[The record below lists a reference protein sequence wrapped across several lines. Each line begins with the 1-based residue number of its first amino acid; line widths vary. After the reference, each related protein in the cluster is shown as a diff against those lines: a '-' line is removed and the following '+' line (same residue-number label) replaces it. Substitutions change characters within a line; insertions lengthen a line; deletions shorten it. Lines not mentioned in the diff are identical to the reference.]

1 MLNALETVLRRI
13 PLSKDG
19 DEAMGTRP
27 VTTRLRWLP
36 TLVVVFVVAAEPSY
50 VRAQL
55 DPVAELQGL
64 LDFVCG
70 VDPDRCLDREPPLS
84 EEDIAVLGAELARLL
99 ALAEAEDSDPVDESI
114 RFEAE
119 LLQRC
124 DRDAAQCWVWIQKLA
139 RAGLFD
145 ADLDGVFDEVDLCPG
160 SPTPSARARSILL
173 AQQRALNEL
182 RDVLGAVRLALLH
195 GANGTLGSAE
205 RHGLARTVESLFFE
219 LVSIANERVDARF
232 LFGGERDDRVPFAV
246 SGAFDTDGSPT
257 VAYQG
262 SPRPGSL
269 PVGRSGEPRPIT
281 IPGSRLFL
289 ADRDGDGRFPDA
301 PGADL
306 FAVLVG
312 AWEALRG
319 EDVEGMLVGLQVV
332 DEAISFQ
339 IADEV
344 RSNGDTYAALRR
356 SFARRELAN
365 VDATGCSQEQF
376 CASVSSAKPFDG
388 RLCEASDYLND
399 EPLANLPR
407 DCRARRASRKGLRC
421 EAWTAEP
428 RR

>member
-1 MLNALETVLRRI
+1 
-13 PLSKDG
+13 
-19 DEAMGTRP
+19 MGARP
-27 VTTRLRWLP
+27 ITTRLRWLP
-36 TLVVVFVVAAEPSY
+36 MLVVVLFVTAEPSP

-55 DPVAELQGL
+55 DPVAELRGL

-70 VDPDRCLDREPPLS
+70 ANRDRCLDRDPPLS
-84 EEDIAVLGAELARLL
+84 EEDIAVLGSELARLL
-99 ALAEAEDSDPVDESI
+99 ALAEAEESDPVDESI

-139 RAGLFD
+139 RAGPFD
-145 ADLDGVFDEVDLCPG
+145 ADLDGVFDDVDRCPG

-173 AQQRALNEL
+173 AQQRALNEV
-182 RDVLGAVRLALLH
+182 REVLLAVRLVLIQ

-205 RHGLARTVESLFFE
+205 RHALARTVESLFFE
-219 LVSIANERVDARF
+219 LVSIANERVDSRF

-246 SGAFDTDGSPT
+246 SGAFDADDSPT

-262 SPRPGSL
+262 RPRPGSL
-269 PVGRSGEPRPIT
+269 PVGRSGKSMPIT

-301 PGADL
+301 PGANL

-312 AWEALRG
+312 ARGALRG

-332 DEAISFQ
+332 DEAIGFQ
-339 IADEV
+339 LADEA
-344 RSNGDTYAALRR
+344 RSNDDTYAALRR
-356 SFARRELAN
+356 SFIRRELAN

-376 CASVSSAKPFDG
+376 CASASSAKPYDV

-399 EPLANLPR
+399 EPLANPPR
-407 DCRARRASRKGLRC
+407 DCRARRVSRQIVRC
-421 EAWTAEP
+421 EAWTSEP
-428 RR
+428 RH